1 MYNNRIINHSLLW
14 STQKRLLVML
24 KLSVFLIFLNIAA
37 TFANEGTAQSVTL
50 RADNI
55 TLLNA
60 MKSIKK
66 QTGLTYFLKGKDLA
80 NFRKDVDIQQLSLSR
95 AMDQLVS
102 GLPVDWLLENGTVV
116 LISVPHKTTLTTA
129 SETDA
134 LTEQEKPD
142 RIITGRVTDQN
153 GDPLTGVSVVI
164 KGTQKGTTTNEN
176 GNYSIS
182 IGDDDKF
189 LVFTMVGFVA
199 RESAIAGN
207 MVVNI
212 TMQNDTGGLD
222 EIVVT
227 ALGIKKEV
235 KALGYSVTK
244 VNNKEFSTIRENNF
258 INALEG
264 KVAGVDIGGNVSNPG
279 GSARVTIRGNTSI
292 AGDNQ
297 PLYIINGIPMDNTK
311 FGESDTRTPN
321 WGDNISTLNAADIE
335 EVTVLKGAAAAALY
349 GSRAKNGAIL
359 ITTKSGGG
367 EKGFGIELTSQYT
380 WEKPYFT
387 YDEILQREYGQ
398 GIGHRRPSTVED
410 AARYNQR
417 HWGEKLDGKMT
428 IQMDG
433 VERPY
438 TYKKD
443 ELLNDLYSTGLTASN
458 TVAFTST
465 SEKGSYR
472 IALTDMKNDGI
483 IQNFNL
489 RRRNISL
496 NTEQR
501 ILKNLTFNVS
511 ADYANEKVR
520 NRYFRNTQGGL
531 PQVALMITNN
541 MGPDELKP
549 GYDENFQ
556 EIGVGTDRNAT
567 NPYFTLNRMSN
578 HSSKDRFI
586 TALSAKWDILSWL
599 FVRGKAGQDF
609 YTFGSEN
616 IIPDGTAFALNGY
629 IEQQDRKFWER
640 NFELLISAN
649 RKINSDLSFNLSLGG
664 NLMSQNSSIINMR
677 GDGFQVPQ
685 VHILNNTNQ
694 RVTTL
699 GGFERKINSVFG
711 LGEIN
716 YKDFLYVNVTGRNDW
731 FSTLTPKSNNYFY
744 PSVSGSF
751 LFSEVFNLPGFIDFG
766 KLRMSYASV
775 GGDTDPYSLNL
786 TYDFVGVLY
795 NGLPLGTINQ
805 TTVPN
810 AHIRPLRV
818 NEFEIGT
825 DVRLFGDRLGIDL
838 AFYNKLTKDD
848 ITRESISTTTGYDGS
863 WVNVGRIRNKG
874 IELLLYGTPVNTG
887 TFRWNVSFN
896 SSFNKSKVL
905 QISEGADELVLGSS
919 GTASFKQI
927 AGMEYSQIAGRK
939 ILRNEDGLEIID
951 ATGLPMLS
959 DDVVNFGSGVHR
971 FIGGITN
978 NFNYKNFTLSFL
990 VDGKFG
996 AKLFSATHAELNHR
1010 GMLKSSLP
1018 GREDGLI
1025 LPGVTEDGKP
1035 NTVLVTAD
1043 RIGNRDIAQRRRDA
1057 LDDWVFDASFI
1068 KLRNISLT
1076 YDFSNKILQQ
1086 AKFIKGASVT
1096 FVGRNLWTI
1105 LRHTPGIDP
1114 ETNALSN
1121 NMQGLEDNA
1130 LPPLRTFGVNI
1141 NVKL

>member
-1 MYNNRIINHSLLW
+1 MYKNKTIHDSLLW
-14 STQKRLLVML
+14 TTQKRLLVML

-37 TFANEGTAQSVTL
+37 TFANDGAAQSVTL

-80 NFRKDVDIQQLSLSR
+80 NFRKDVDIRKLSLSQ

-102 GLPVDWLLENGTVV
+102 GLPVDWLLEDGTIV
-116 LISVPHKTTLTTA
+116 LISVPPKTMLITA
-129 SETDA
+129 PVTDE
-134 LTEQEKPD
+134 LSGQEKPD
-142 RIITGRVTDQN
+142 RMITGRVTDQN

-164 KGTQKGTTTNEN
+164 KGTQKGTTTNED

-182 IGDDDKF
+182 VGDDDKL
-189 LVFTMVGFVA
+189 LVFTMIGFVA
-199 RESAIAGN
+199 KESRIAGN
-207 MVVNI
+207 VVNI

-235 KALGYSVTK
+235 RALGYSVTK
-244 VNNKEFSTIRENNF
+244 VNNKEFSTVRENNF
-258 INALEG
+258 INSLEG

-311 FGESDTRTPN
+311 FGESDTRAPN

-359 ITTKSGGG
+359 ITTKSGSG

-380 WEKPYFT
+380 WEKPYFI

-443 ELLNDLYSTGLTASN
+443 ELLDDLYSTGLSASN
-458 TVAFTST
+458 TIAFRNS
-465 SEKGSYR
+465 SDRGSYR

-483 IQNFNL
+483 IQNFNI

-496 NTEQR
+496 NTEQK
-501 ILKNLTFNVS
+501 ILNNLSFNVS
-511 ADYANEKVR
+511 ADYMNEKVG

-586 TALSAKWDILSWL
+586 TALSAKWDVLSWL
-599 FVRGKAGQDF
+599 FVRGKVGQDF

-629 IEQQDRKFWER
+629 IELQDRKFWER
-640 NFELLISAN
+640 NFELLISADRQIN
-649 RKINSDLSFNLSLGG
+649 RDLSFNLSVGG
-664 NLMSQNSSIINMR
+664 NLMSQNSSITDMR

-685 VHILNNTNQ
+685 LHILNNTNQ

-699 GGFERKINSVFG
+699 GGFQRKINSVFG
-711 LGEIN
+711 LGEIS
-716 YKDFLYVNVTGRNDW
+716 YRDLLYVNVTGRNDW
-731 FSTLTPKSNNYFY
+731 FSTLSPKSNNYFY

-751 LFSEVFNLPGFIDFG
+751 LFSEAFDLPGFIDFG

-786 TYDFVGVLY
+786 TYGFVGSLY
-795 NGLPLGTINQ
+795 NGLPLGTVNQ

-825 DVRLFGDRLGIDL
+825 EIRFLGDRLGLDL

-848 ITRESISTTTGYDGS
+848 ITQESISTTTGYDGS

-874 IELLLYGTPVNTG
+874 VELLLYGTPVNTG

-905 QISEGADELVLGSS
+905 QISEGADELVLGTS
-919 GTASFKQI
+919 GAASFKQV

-951 ATGLPMLS
+951 ATGLPILS

-978 NFNYKNFTLSFL
+978 NFNYKNLTLSFL

-1010 GMLKSSLP
+1010 GMLISSLP

-1035 NTVLVTAD
+1035 NTVLVTAE

-1068 KLRNISLT
+1068 KLRNVSLT
-1076 YDFSNKILQQ
+1076 YDFSNKILQPT
-1086 AKFIKGASVT
+1086 KFIKGASIT

-1141 NVKL
+1141 NVKF